1 MSKINSKTLSFV
13 PSDSPDV
20 VGYKLYLQE
29 TPDAVSYDSQSFDLG
44 TNTSVDLGTLPG
56 LENVDGIFNI
66 GIVAIDDAG
75 NESDMS
81 IASDVPLDFVAPNP
95 PGAIS
100 FI

>member
-81 IASDVPLDFVAPNP
+81 IASAVPLDFVAPNP
-95 PGAIS
+95 PGVIS